1 MHILAGVTFTDLQWP
16 RVLAAC
22 GIFMGLGR
30 DALEPEVA
38 AFVFSQLKD
47 ITLSIE
53 KNKAV
58 TAAQGAPWDVP

>member
-1 MHILAGVTFTDLQWP
+1 MHILAGVTFTDQQWP

-22 GIFMGLGR
+22 GIFLDLGR
-30 DALEPEVA
+30 DALEPDVSA
-38 AFVFSQLKD
+38 YVFSHLKD

-58 TAAQGAPWDVP
+58 AAANGPSWDVP